1 MAKHE
6 HLIEKIARLQE
17 LNRKHREVIIRLRFT
32 IKAILIGVLVL
43 ILTILSI
50 QLPQRYEIVRKP
62 IIKQA
67 SMEEKRANKA
77 LAKDMARIGWNWTGK
92 QWYCINSI
100 FTKESKYDQ
109 FADNKSS
116 TAYGIG
122 QMLGEKSDLP
132 AVQLTRTY
140 IYIENRYTT
149 PCNAWN
155 FHKRRNYY

>member
-1 MAKHE
+1 MARHE

-77 LAKDMARIGWNWTGK
+77 LAKDMARIGWHWTGK
-92 QWYCINSI
+92 QWSCINNI
-100 FTKESKYDQ
+100 FMKESKYDQ
-109 FADNKSS
+109 FADNKTS

-122 QMLGEKSDLP
+122 QMLGETNDEP

-140 IYIENRYTT
+140 MYIEHRYTT
-149 PCNAWN
+149 PCNAWS
-155 FHKRRNYY
+155 FHKRKNYY

>member
-32 IKAILIGVLVL
+32 IKALLIGVLVFTL
-43 ILTILSI
+43 AVLSI
-50 QLPQRYEIVRKP
+50 QIPQRYELVRRPIV
-62 IIKQA
+62 KQA
-67 SMEEKRANKA
+67 SMEQKRLNKA
-77 LAKDMARIGWNWTGK
+77 LAKDMARIGWHWTGS
-92 QWYCINSI
+92 QWSCLNNI
-100 FTKESKYDQ
+100 FTNESKYDQ
-109 FADNKSS
+109 FADNKTS

-122 QMLGEKSDLP
+122 QMLGETSDEP